1 MKTKLLIGA
10 LLLSGSAY
18 AQEST
23 QTTTQSS
30 VTFGGSVL
38 SGVRSV
44 STGNMNGTGSGA
56 TVGPFIRPSLD
67 IGFKNDSINFAGNYA
82 FETTGARGFGKGTT
96 RAFGD
101 NVYFKHNPNLFFVG
115 KFNDTFG
122 TTFLADLVFKTYAG
136 PQKENVSELVLEPM
150 LTAKLNDRVSIG
162 IGYSLFRQDHLDA
175 ATGRGASLEEGNK
188 GFFSKD
194 IQEANFSIQDIN
206 QAITA
211 GTANLVPAVN
221 NRHTAKVELKAKLAE
236 TVSLTTYVWAGRRIY
251 NQDRTA
257 GGKADRYTYRINN
270 DLKLQPAKEFALNLR
285 YRFNV
290 DHQDNTKDPLT
301 GYHLVRVIA
310 SYNLTKALAINLENE
325 ATMNQDVLGKTMMSY
340 ENENYLG
347 LSYNF

>member
-23 QTTTQSS
+23 QSTTQSPI
-30 VTFGGSVL
+30 TFGGSVL

-44 STGNMNGTGSGA
+44 STGNMNGTGAGA
-56 TVGPFIRPSLD
+56 TVGPFVRPSLD
-67 IGFKNDSINFAGNYA
+67 IGYKNDSINFAGNYA

-101 NVYFKHNPNLFFVG
+101 NVYFKHNPNMFFVG
-115 KFNDTFG
+115 KFNNTFG
-122 TTFLADLVFKTYAG
+122 MTFLADLVFKTYAG
-136 PQKENVSELVLEPM
+136 PQTENASELALEPM
-150 LTAKLNDRVSIG
+150 LTAKLSDRVSIG
-162 IGYSLFRQDHLDA
+162 VGYSLFRTDNFDA
-175 ATGRGASLEEGNK
+175 ATGRGASLEEGSK

-194 IQEANFSIQDIN
+194 ITESFSVEDIN

-211 GTANLVPAVN
+211 GTTNLVPKVS
-221 NRHTAKVELKAKLAE
+221 NRHTGKIELKAKLAE
-236 TVSLTTYVWAGRRIY
+236 TVSLTSYVWAGRRIY
-251 NQDRTA
+251 NQDKTA
-257 GGKADRYTYRINN
+257 GGKADRFTYRINN
-270 DLKLQPAKEFALNLR
+270 DLKLQPAKALALNLR

-310 SYNLTKALAINLENE
+310 SYNITKALAINLENE
-325 ATMNQDVLGKTMMSY
+325 ATLDQAVLNKSMMTY